1 MKLAEIA
8 QKLGCRIEG
17 NANWKSPASLAW
29 KTRRPGQLT
38 FSFESKY
45 RALVETTAR
54 RHPAR
59 GRRRP
64 PASPARPPLAVLAL
78 GEYLFS
84 FAHAIALFL
93 SAAQYSPGIHPTAAV
108 ASSARIG
115 TGAHIGPYCFV
126 DEDVHIGENA
136 VLHSFVS
143 LYRGVRIGSDFF
155 AHAHAVVREFCAIG
169 DRVILAKRRRHWRRW
184 FRLRRQA
191 GGRWYKILQSGPVVI
206 EDDVEVQSNSCVDR
220 ATIGETRIRRGAK
233 IDDLVLVGHASKI
246 GEDSSCAAQVGLPAQ
261 PKWATSAFLR
271 ASGRHRHLT
280 IGDGAVVTA
289 QSGVPA
295 TFPQNPSCPA
305 SPGSRTSSGLRTL
318 QRLNRL
324 PDLQRTVREL
334 RPRLFAARAHRRACR
349 LAHRGQSRDFR
360 FPRPLPENCVSLFSR
375 GFPAGAGRGQRL
387 GHFSVHALAERV
399 ALLHRVLG
407 SIRAAEPHQDL
418 AAAQAQ
424 LALAHYKMRFPNKP
438 RGQPEPPP

>member
-17 NANWKSPASLAW
+17 NAELEITGVAGLENAQ
-29 KTRRPGQLT
+29 PGQLT
-38 FSFESKY
+38 FLSNPKY
-45 RALVETTAR
+45 RALVETTRAS
-54 RHPAR
+54 AILL
-59 GRRRP
+59 GEGAALRRP
-64 PASPARPPLAVLAL
+64 PGAPPLAVLRS
-78 GEYLFS
+78 ENTYLS
-84 FAHAIALFL
+84 FAHAIALFY
-93 SAAQYSPGIHPTAAV
+93 QPPKYSPGVHPTAAV

-143 LYRGVRIGSDFF
+143 LYRGVHIGSDFF

-169 DRVILAKRRRHWRRW
+169 DRVVLQNGVIIGGDGFGFA
-184 FRLRRQA
+184 RQA

-246 GEDSSCAAQVGLPAQ
+246 GEDTLLCGQVGLAGSTKVGNQ
-261 PKWATSAFLR
+261 CILAGQVGAI
-271 ASGRHRHLT
+271 GHLT

-289 QSGVPA
+289 QSGVPGDV
-295 TFPQNPSCPA
+295 PPKSILSG
-305 SPGSRTSSGLRTL
+305 SPGIENKQWLKNVAA
-318 QRLNRL
+318 LNRL

-334 RPRLFAARAHRRACR
+334 EAEIVRLRERIGARA
-349 LAHRGQSRDFR
+349 G
-360 FPRPLPENCVSLFSR
+360 
-375 GFPAGAGRGQRL
+375 
-387 GHFSVHALAERV
+387 
-399 ALLHRVLG
+399 
-407 SIRAAEPHQDL
+407 
-418 AAAQAQ
+418 
-424 LALAHYKMRFPNKP
+424 
-438 RGQPEPPP
+438 